1 MDIQA
6 YLLSQGISVSE
17 QTAARLAKGLGRIAP
32 TEGELESSG
41 SVPVDKAGWDF
52 LDKLEMLSH
61 E

>member
-17 QTAARLAKGLGRIAP
+17 QIAARLAKGLTRIAP
-32 TEGELESSG
+32 KDGELESTG
-41 SVPVDKAGWDF
+41 SLSVDKAGWDF

-61 E
+61 G

>member
-1 MDIQA
+1 MGIKA

-17 QTAARLAKGLGRIAP
+17 HTAARLAKGLVRIAP
-32 TEGELESSG
+32 TQGELESTTPIS
-41 SVPVDKAGWDF
+41 VDKAGWDF

>member
-1 MDIQA
+1 M
-6 YLLSQGISVSE
+6 SE